1 MKLGSIPLQPGA
13 AFAPMAGF
21 SDAAARRLM
30 AEHGA
35 CYTVSEMVS
44 AKALCY
50 GDRKT
55 LQLLRWQER
64 PQNVPYGVQ
73 LFGAEA
79 ESMGRAAELIAQ
91 ESFDFYDINM
101 GCPAPK
107 IVGTGCGSKLML
119 EPALCGQIVE
129 AVVRS
134 AGPRPVTV
142 KMRTGWDD
150 DNITAVEV
158 AKACEQAG
166 AALLVV
172 HGRTREKMYAPG
184 VDLATI
190 AAVKNAVHIPVL
202 GNGDIAAAADVLQM
216 QRDTGCDGVMI
227 GRAALGNPWL
237 FAEVAA
243 AMQGLPAPEA
253 PTLRQR
259 MQALRSQVY
268 EMCER
273 EGEHRA
279 MPQARG
285 QAMHYMAGLRGA
297 AELRRECGRLEHF
310 ADVDRLIQK
319 VYDLQRDD

>member
-1 MKLGSIPLQPGA
+1 MKLGTIALRPGA

-30 AEHGA
+30 AEQGA
-35 CYTVSEMVS
+35 SFTVSEMVS
-44 AKALCY
+44 AKALCHD
-50 GDRKT
+50 DRKS
-55 LQLLRWQER
+55 LQLLRWSNR
-64 PQNVPYGVQ
+64 PKEVPYGVQ
-73 LFGAEA
+73 LFGGDA
-79 ESMGRAAELIAQ
+79 ESMGEAAKRIAG
-91 ESFDFYDINM
+91 EDFDFYDINM

-107 IVGTGCGSKLML
+107 ITNNGCGSKLML
-119 EPALCGQIVE
+119 TPELCGQIVA
-129 AVVRS
+129 AVVQN
-134 AGPRPVTV
+134 AGERPVSV

-150 DNITAVEV
+150 DHKTAVEV

-184 VDLATI
+184 VDFAMI
-190 AAVKNAVHIPVL
+190 EKVKNAVQIPVL
-202 GNGDIAAAADVLQM
+202 GNGDITSAETALQM
-216 QRDTGCDGVMI
+216 QRLTGCDGVMI

-237 FAEVAA
+237 FEQVAA
-243 AMQGLPAPEA
+243 ALQGEPEPAA

-259 MQALRSQVY
+259 MAAFRSQIY

-273 EGEHRA
+273 EGEHKA
-279 MPQARG
+279 MPPARG

-297 AELRRECGRLEHF
+297 AELRRECGCLECF

-319 VYDLQRDD
+319 VYDLQRE

>member
-1 MKLGSIPLQPGA
+1 MKLGSIDLRPGA

-35 CYTVSEMVS
+35 SYTVSEMVS

-55 LQLLRWQER
+55 LQLLRWPGR
-64 PQNVPYGVQ
+64 PENIPYGVQ
-73 LFGAEA
+73 LFGADP
-79 ESMGRAAELIAQ
+79 ESMGQAAKCIAG
-91 ESFDFYDINM
+91 EDFDFYDINM

-107 IVGTGCGSKLML
+107 IVATGSGSKLML
-119 EPALCGQIVE
+119 TPELCGQIVQ
-129 AVVRS
+129 AVVQN
-134 AGPRPVTV
+134 AGEKPVSV

-150 DNITAVEV
+150 DHLTAVEV
-158 AKACEQAG
+158 AKACQQAG

-172 HGRTREKMYAPG
+172 HGRTREKMYTPG
-184 VDLATI
+184 VDYDTI
-190 AAVKNAVHIPVL
+190 AAVKAAVEIPVL
-202 GNGDIAAAADVLQM
+202 GNGDIASAADALQM
-216 QRDTGCDGVMI
+216 QQLTGCDGVMI

-243 AMQGLPAPEA
+243 AWQGLPAPEA

-259 MQALRSQVY
+259 MEAMRGQVY

-285 QAMHYMAGLRGA
+285 QVMHYMAGLRGA
-297 AELRRECGRLEHF
+297 AELRRACGQLEQF

-319 VYDLQRDD
+319 VYDLQRG